1 MMIKRG
7 VDLCGIEKYAWIT
20 KASTGDV
27 PLGEPYEFDW
37 QTSSDGKF
45 SYSNN
50 CSYTGANEKEVYTST
65 GIDCGTQCASTP
77 NCVMFSWW
85 EGWCNIK
92 NSTQQVIALVNGQN
106 VLCGYINSDDGS
118 DDLAEAEDTTE
129 SPEVDDTTRLTD
141 DT

>member
-1 MMIKRG
+1 MMIQRG

-92 NSTQQVIALVNGQN
+92 NSTQQVIALANGY

-118 DDLAEAEDTTE
+118 GDLAEAEDTTE